1 MSQIRVLLVDDSDD
15 FLDVVSDWL
24 TADPGIRIV
33 GTAHTGV
40 EAVARVEDLKPD
52 VVLMDVTMPGMNGFE
67 ATRSIKSKPGAPQVV
82 LLAFHDS
89 ETARHAAW
97 AAGADDLIAK
107 ADVTEGLLALVRDLV
122 SGPPV
127 AQGAKR
133 SAPSRRATKPLTKQ
147 GPSREI
153 QK

>member
-1 MSQIRVLLVDDSDD
+1 VSQIRVLLVDDSDD
-15 FLDVVSDWL
+15 FLDVVSEWL
-24 TADPGIRIV
+24 TADPGIEIV
-33 GTAHTGV
+33 GKAHTGS
-40 EAVARVEDLKPD
+40 EAVTRVEELKPD

-97 AAGADDLIAK
+97 AAGADDLMAK
-107 ADVTEGLLALVRDLV
+107 ADVTDGLLGLIRDLV
-122 SGPPV
+122 SGQP
-127 AQGAKR
+127 AARAARR
-133 SAPSRRATKPLTKQ
+133 STRSRRVSKSLTKQ

-153 QK
+153 